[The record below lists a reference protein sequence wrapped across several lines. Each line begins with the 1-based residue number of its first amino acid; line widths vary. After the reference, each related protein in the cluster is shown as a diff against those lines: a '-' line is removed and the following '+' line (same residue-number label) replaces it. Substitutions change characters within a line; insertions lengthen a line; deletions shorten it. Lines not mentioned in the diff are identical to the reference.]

1 MAEYSK
7 DEALAFLEA
16 TRRLLGER
24 VGFKWLV
31 EKLKGL
37 SDYIESLASE
47 NERLN
52 EYLDRTH
59 SRAEYESYLAEYPDV
74 QAHGD
79 SAENG

>member
-31 EKLKGL
+31 EKLRGL

-52 EYLDRTH
+52 DYLDCTNA
-59 SRAEYESYLAEYPDV
+59 RADYESYLAGYSDAEARD
-74 QAHGD
+74 D
-79 SAENG
+79 STEND

>member
-31 EKLKGL
+31 EKLAGL
-37 SDYIESLASE
+37 SDYLESLATE
-47 NERLN
+47 NESLN
-52 EYLDRTH
+52 TYLDVRNVRTD
-59 SRAEYESYLAEYPDV
+59 YESYLAENSSTDDV
-74 QAHGD
+74 SD
-79 SAENG
+79 SQGSD